1 MPTAARRAREQ
12 ARADSRKA
20 RQEAQAKYDAA
31 GSGRRLSGWNPPAS
45 GPSRATEGQPKVRDR
60 ANDAARND
68 WVGASTAQKWTTAL
82 VGVGVTPRWDDESL
96 TEHWEDHAKVC
107 DADGACNAYAL
118 QALGVRTWFI
128 GGEAFLRRRSR
139 PTSLGLPAP
148 VQFQLYESAQLPL
161 FDADI
166 WRGMPP
172 SHDIRQGIERDIYG
186 TRQAYWFHAQHPGEL
201 WSKGAPTP
209 DQLVRV
215 PADQVSHVFEPKRP
229 GQLRGVSEL
238 AQILVRARASADF
251 EDAVLDRQKL
261 GNLFLAFIRR
271 TMPPVDSV
279 DFDDLTGLPKFYD
292 KDRNPLVGMQ
302 PGMIQDLLPGED
314 VQFANPPEA
323 GTTFSEYMR
332 STHLGTASGTGLPYE
347 LMSGD
352 IANVSDRTLRVV
364 INEFRRFAEQRQW
377 HVVIPKLVDPMV
389 RWWAEASLLSGVV
402 STRKFAA
409 AAKPEYAPHGWEYI
423 HPVQDIEGKIKAI
436 DAGLTSVSAEVSKRG
451 DDPKKVRQQRADD
464 LSADEALGLK
474 PSKPSGRASPR

>member
-1 MPTAARRAREQ
+1 MPTAARRSREQ
-12 ARADSRKA
+12 ARKA
-20 RQEAQAKYDAA
+20 KLDAQAKYDAA
-31 GSGRRLSGWNPPAS
+31 GTGRRLSGWNPPAS

-82 VGVGVTPRWDDESL
+82 VGVGVTPRWDDEAL
-96 TEHWEDHAKVC
+96 TERWEDHAKVC
-107 DADGACNAYAL
+107 DADGVCNAYAL

-161 FDADI
+161 FDADT

-201 WSKGAPTP
+201 WSKGTPTP

-215 PADQVSHVFEPKRP
+215 PADQVSHIFEPKRP

-261 GNLFLAFIRR
+261 GNLFLAFVRR

-279 DFDDLTGLPKFYD
+279 EFDDLTGLPKFYD

-377 HVVIPKLVDPMV
+377 HIVIPKIVEPMV
-389 RWWAEASLLSGVV
+389 RWWAEAGLLSGAI

-423 HPVQDIEGKIKAI
+423 HPVQDIEGKVKAI
-436 DAGLTSVSAEVSKRG
+436 EAGLTSVSAEVSKRG

-464 LSADEALGLK
+464 QAADKALGLE
-474 PSKPSGRASPR
+474 PSGKPRGRGAQRP